1 MMPQQLLTD
10 DELAAYQQHAEA
22 ERNWPLAAL
31 VAELLDRRAKPYAI
45 VVLAAEQAALLP
57 QLIADRSG
65 PVLVVAPEGTWLQPL
80 PESTWLQPRMST
92 RTAQLTL
99 ETYDPAAP
107 LELRQILWDH
117 GIGA

>member
-22 ERNWPLAAL
+22 ERNWPLAAV

-45 VVLAAEQAALLP
+45 VLLAAEQAALLP

-65 PVLVVAPEGTWLQPL
+65 PVLVVAPEGTR
-80 PESTWLQPRMST
+80 LQPRMST

-107 LELRQILWDH
+107 LELRQILRDH